1 MCEFSF
7 NKPSKSLKM
16 LLQLNC
22 LTDVRSPNLLG
33 LSIRPFHSFHSISSL
48 KTEFA
53 IIWLATPTAF
63 LRPLAFRDHLVHD
76 APVVNWHPNCM
87 VLIKYVFFSFSRE
100 RFTFLVGCVW
110 HYPARSFRDLAL
122 NASTQRCSKGFNAV
136 RSRVR
141 ARIE

>member
-7 NKPSKSLKM
+7 NKPSKLLKM

-22 LTDVRSPNLLG
+22 LADVRSQNLLG
-33 LSIRPFHSFHSISSL
+33 LSIRPFHSFHSTSSL

-63 LRPLAFRDHLVHD
+63 LRPFAFRDHLVHD
-76 APVVNWHPNCM
+76 APVINWHPNCM

-100 RFTFLVGCVW
+100 RFTFFSW
-110 HYPARSFRDLAL
+110 PRLAL
-122 NASTQRCSKGFNAV
+122 SGAIVQRPCTACQHSEVFQGV
-136 RSRVR
+136 
-141 ARIE
+141 